1 MPLLELRDV
10 SVIFGGLA
18 AVNHV
23 SLAVDEGTVTG
34 LIGPNG
40 AGKTTLIDA
49 ITGFVPIASGSIV
62 FEDDRIDNVTAHRRV
77 LRGLSRTFQ
86 SLELFED
93 LSIHDNLQVAAERPR
108 WWSPFADAVLPRR
121 REPESLAWA
130 LDALGLEGSVDRLPS
145 ELSHGRRRR
154 LGIARALVA
163 KPRLILLDEPAAGLD
178 TTESRLLGEQLR
190 KLPAL
195 GITVL
200 LIDHDM
206 SLVLSVCDTISV
218 LDFGKVI
225 ASGTPTD
232 IRNNERVIQAYL
244 GADADAVA
252 PAAESGT

>member
-10 SVIFGGLA
+10 SVVFGGLA
-18 AVNHV
+18 AVDHV
-23 SLAVDEGTVTG
+23 SFQAEEGLVTG

-49 ITGFVPIASGSIV
+49 ITGFVPIASGGIL
-62 FEDDRIDNVTAHRRV
+62 FDGDRIDGVTPHRRV

-93 LSIHDNLQVAAERPR
+93 LTVRDNLQVAAERPR
-108 WWSPFADAVLPRR
+108 WWSPFADAFLPSR
-121 REPESLAWA
+121 RESESLAWA
-130 LDALGLEGSVDRLPS
+130 LEAVGLEPFDDRLPS

-200 LIDHDM
+200 LVDHDM
-206 SLVLSVCDTISV
+206 SLVLSVCDTIAV

-232 IRNNERVIQAYL
+232 IRNDERVIKAYL
-244 GADADAVA
+244 GEDTAVA
-252 PAAESGT
+252 VAEPGA